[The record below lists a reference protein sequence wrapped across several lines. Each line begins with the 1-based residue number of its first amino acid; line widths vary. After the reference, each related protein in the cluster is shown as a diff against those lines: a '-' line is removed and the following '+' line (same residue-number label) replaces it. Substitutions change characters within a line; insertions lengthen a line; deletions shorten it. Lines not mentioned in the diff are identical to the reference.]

1 MNETDSKKALNE
13 LYPEAYL
20 CGVLHGDGWCTKRA
34 IGLRVADH
42 EFSAA
47 FAEAL
52 RRVFSVSV
60 YPHKDER
67 GYWLVR
73 ARNTT
78 GKYSTLLSFEPQLC
92 DEMAAWIRG
101 LFDSEGNACL
111 YLKKANS
118 QSYGRGIS
126 LFSTTISTLERAA
139 RYLTCL
145 QISTYLYPRRNG
157 TGHKGSRTVYRLSVA
172 GSYEHYLQFAQRIG
186 STISRKQQVLDAI
199 PQSYQ
204 PDDSYLQKAQ
214 AKGVQT
220 KRRRT
225 LEITIPSVIAHI
237 RALID
242 EGEKPTYERCA
253 TIPGYH
259 AASKH
264 YQLHELVAKARE
276 LELTSENAN
285 SLES

>member
-1 MNETDSKKALNE
+1 MDKIA
-13 LYPEAYL
+13 
-20 CGVLHGDGWCTKRA
+20 
-34 IGLRVADH
+34 
-42 EFSAA
+42 
-47 FAEAL
+47 
-52 RRVFSVSV
+52 V

-73 ARNTT
+73 TRNST
-78 GKYSTLLSFEPQLC
+78 GKYSVLLSFEPQLC
-92 DEMAAWIRG
+92 DEMAAWVRG

-111 YLKKANS
+111 RLKKANS
-118 QSYGRGIS
+118 QSYGRDIS

-139 RYLTCL
+139 HYLTFL
-145 QISTYLYPRRNG
+145 QIPTYLYPRRNG
-157 TGHKGSRTVYRLSVA
+157 AGHKGSRTVYRLSVA
-172 GSYEHYLQFAQRIG
+172 GRYEHYLQFAKRVG
-186 STISRKQQVLDAI
+186 STISRKQQVLDAL

-204 PDDSYLQKAQ
+204 PDGSYYKKAQ
-214 AKGVQT
+214 AKGAQT

-225 LEITIPSVIAHI
+225 LEMTIPSVIAQI

-242 EGEKPTYERCA
+242 EGVKPTYERCA

-264 YQLHELVAKARE
+264 FRLHELVAQARE

-285 SLES
+285 SPES